1 MEEKISELESE
12 NFRLSSKSYKM
23 RESQTET
30 DTPPESR
37 KKRLLDYTDVQN
49 TPSPLS
55 TVSSLPLLQ
64 FELYPLIDFTLQKE
78 MQERAAQINNS
89 ESPYFRVGAS
99 SLGLGVL
106 KKPSTNP
113 TKLRSVL
120 TARIPKFNP
129 TLLSNANQE
138 DNQGSSTSIDGASS
152 SSAKDSG
159 QYSIFKKPRLAG
171 TNFGKLRQSNVVYNG
186 MGGSS
191 KVLLSDEKAET
202 RRLKPF

>member
-1 MEEKISELESE
+1 
-12 NFRLSSKSYKM
+12 
-23 RESQTET
+23 
-30 DTPPESR
+30 
-37 KKRLLDYTDVQN
+37 
-49 TPSPLS
+49 
-55 TVSSLPLLQ
+55 
-64 FELYPLIDFTLQKE
+64 

-106 KKPSTNP
+106 QKPSTNP

-129 TLLSNANQE
+129 TLLSSANQE
-138 DNQGSSTSIDGASS
+138 DSQGSSTSKDGASS
-152 SSAKDSG
+152 SGKDSG

-171 TNFGKLRQSNVVYNG
+171 TNFGKRQSNVVYNG